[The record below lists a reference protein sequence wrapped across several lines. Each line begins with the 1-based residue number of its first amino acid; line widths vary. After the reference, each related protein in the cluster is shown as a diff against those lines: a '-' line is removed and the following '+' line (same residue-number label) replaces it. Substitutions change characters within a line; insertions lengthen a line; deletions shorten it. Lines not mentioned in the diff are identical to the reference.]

1 MSELLNTN
9 KDGDK
14 TKHPQR
20 EELIKKWE
28 KTGILDNIDG
38 ILEKKDLVKLMEGKA
53 SQLLREEKQKVNMD
67 NNYVLINE
75 DGITIGE
82 LKDFLKNFNDDLI
95 LSDTIVKEGTTYST
109 RVTELFL
116 DKEGV
121 GLISQMTRDE
131 LNKK

>member
-1 MSELLNTN
+1 
-9 KDGDK
+9 
-14 TKHPQR
+14 
-20 EELIKKWE
+20 
-28 KTGILDNIDG
+28 
-38 ILEKKDLVKLMEGKA
+38 
-53 SQLLREEKQKVNMD
+53 MD

-95 LSDTIVKEGTTYST
+95 LSYTIVKEGTTYST
-109 RVTELFL
+109 RITELFS

-131 LNKK
+131 LNKKLI

>member
-14 TKHPQR
+14 PKHPQMK
-20 EELIKKWE
+20 ELIKKWE
-28 KTGILDNIDG
+28 KTGLLDNIDG

-67 NNYVLINE
+67 YKYLINE

-121 GLISQMTRDE
+121 ALISQMTRDE

>member
-1 MSELLNTN
+1 
-9 KDGDK
+9 
-14 TKHPQR
+14 
-20 EELIKKWE
+20 
-28 KTGILDNIDG
+28 
-38 ILEKKDLVKLMEGKA
+38 
-53 SQLLREEKQKVNMD
+53 MD

-109 RVTELFL
+109 RITELFS

-131 LNKK
+131 LNKKLI